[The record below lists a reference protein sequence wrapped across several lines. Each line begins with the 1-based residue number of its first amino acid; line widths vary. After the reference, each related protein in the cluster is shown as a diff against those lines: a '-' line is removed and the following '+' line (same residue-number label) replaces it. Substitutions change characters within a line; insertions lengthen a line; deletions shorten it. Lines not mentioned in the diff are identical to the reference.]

1 MAIDNTVIVASRWLL
16 ESPGIHYTLQVTFD
30 GGAPVATTYPIYN
43 TFTQTYQYVTNNG
56 QQVIKA
62 KDVTPDAYS
71 TTANSSNTPTTYMGG
86 ASSGVNTTRAILCLQ
101 LGHPSPNAPGPPPIS
116 GERQF
121 TYELSDD
128 PEQITNGGSGNPTVH
143 TITVWVPGLDTI
155 LDRNGNLPTSH
166 KQYRMPNWSFGWIEP
181 YSVTLPGH
189 SLILSVSAYKQS
201 LTYANSGG
209 NYSNSVEALD
219 FYMKE
224 ISDPNN
230 RFSGNTLFENH
241 LIYNSTSIPT
251 IPFGAGIDFG
261 TVELKQNYVSAGL
274 LNNPTSSD
282 CVLAN
287 PSTLTSLR
295 GIVSNHHYA
304 PWNDAKVIASN
315 NNTTVYDEFVTLM
328 SVSNIHGGTYIP
340 SNIAGDTNGN
350 FTGNEALDVIPL
362 LGGWAINSTQV
373 SQTPVT
379 TPGCMDTLAQN
390 YSASNNADCNNYNA
404 SAPGP
409 GGVWV
414 SPGNTTCCWY
424 CTDPTAVNYNSTA
437 VLNCNGTSV
446 GTTVGQWADCCQYN
460 TPTTGC
466 TDPTATNYNP
476 AATIDDGSC
485 ISVVIPAST
494 PSVNYAFTESC
505 DNLGTADVT
514 IDLAGATGLKNI
526 ITTTGGVT
534 TPQSTCNPIP
544 NIIIPNMLTPG
555 GSIDIEGES
564 SFQML
569 TQYDPNISSIAVG
582 GTAPPVPSWALN
594 TCGETITTTTTTSFS
609 ADTDVYVWYDTSSW
623 GVQEVINAWIAIEAW
638 LAVQVTTV
646 GWTGKVHHIIAVNEK
661 FADWA
666 AYPMSGTCE
675 LSGGAPGGTCTAA
688 SSVTFNV
695 LGNFARAS
703 AWILYNNIPNWYH
716 QCNTQLKNP
725 QSGNVSVYNDATGA
739 LLTNSILMPAA
750 TVSNSTC
757 VDNLGVGAIGPSTY
771 NGTSPDNGYGA
782 LPQAMPPGGNF
793 LNIILLDECTSYSTG
808 GTNIAYGN
816 PPGEDGYTSSSTTN
830 TSTHTS
836 LKQQLQVKPFWE
848 THYNNYVTLYNSWTG
863 SARSFL
869 YPTMPSYMTNQHY
882 GSGQLMGAM
891 VLSGNKTVPDGH
903 FLDGT
908 AVALHPID
916 HTTQSTKLSGQM
928 DFFEDGTQGARH
940 NVFWDKVNPVH
951 PNFGYG
957 GLDNYGW
964 GVNVN
969 MINGGLTQS
978 QFNSDLTTFISSGPP
993 ITTVN
998 TTATCDD
1005 SECIL
1010 FIVKDDNGNLL
1021 SGYELKLDGISIGT
1035 TNLLGELQHTIL
1047 IGSTLSSKTIN
1058 SCWTLDPYGDC
1069 LQTKYELIVSKDTF
1083 TTNITCIGGCTDVAA
1098 LNYNPLATWDDGS
1111 CLYCVFGCQDPNAI
1125 NYSPLATCDDGTCIV
1140 EGCTNIWATNYNPA
1154 ANVEDGSC
1162 AFPGDDNECVPDNIY
1177 YDIVNT
1183 KNCIAKFGTRYYKK
1197 VTTGMDDDCSTLLIW
1212 QLMLIDYL
1220 LPKFELNCFYNC
1232 ADRGTPAASA
1242 DNQGGTATDTTNYVD
1257 KFRTFV
1263 ARHCEDCFTK
1273 PFTLGTDEIIGLPL
1287 PNIGKGGNDDGGA
1300 RD

>member
-1 MAIDNTVIVASRWLL
+1 MAIDNTVIAYSRVSWAYGGGSYVPTIMVL
-16 ESPGIHYTLQVTFD
+16 FD
-30 GGAPVATTYPIYN
+30 GGPCTATTYPAVPQNLPTNGQNIYN
-43 TFTQTYQYVTNNG
+43 ILDITADMYNSAANNTYEG
-56 QQVIKA
+56 
-62 KDVTPDAYS
+62 S
-71 TTANSSNTPTTYMGG
+71 FG
-86 ASSGVNTTRAILCLQ
+86 ASADYNTNRSIRYLE
-101 LGHPSPNAPGPPPIS
+101 LGNQTTAPGPPLVS
-116 GERQF
+116 GERTF
-121 TYELSDD
+121 SYELAD
-128 PEQITNGGSGNPTVH
+128 NPGVTH
-143 TITVWVPGLDTI
+143 TITVWVPGNHTLKDSQ
-155 LDRNGNLPTSH
+155 GNLPTQAHQLRGVAWNFQNYIDS
-166 KQYRMPNWSFGWIEP
+166 YDAA
-181 YSVTLPGH
+181 LPGH
-189 SLILSVSAYKQS
+189 NFQGEINVFQQDLISAS
-201 LTYANSGG
+201 IISE
-209 NYSNSVEALD
+209 YSDQTEGFD
-219 FYMKE
+219 FMVKE
-224 ISDPNN
+224 ISDPDN
-230 RFSGNTLFENH
+230 RFYGETLFAEVGQISGTVPINFDTIDFKNIYVADGFLSGPTSTDCTFPNPTTGNTF
-241 LIYNSTSIPT
+241 
-251 IPFGAGIDFG
+251 
-261 TVELKQNYVSAGL
+261 
-274 LNNPTSSD
+274 
-282 CVLAN
+282 
-287 PSTLTSLR
+287 TSLR
-295 GIVSNHHYA
+295 GIVTYDKYPNYLA
-304 PWNDAKVIASN
+304 AKLSANAFAAASI
-315 NNTTVYDEFVTLM
+315 YDEFIFRM
-328 SVSNIHGGTYIP
+328 AYADIHSPAPPPYGNNY
-340 SNIAGDTNGN
+340 IAGQII
-350 FTGNEALDVIPL
+350 TGNSVPVEVVPT
-362 LGGWAINSTQV
+362 LGGWAINSHQISATL
-373 SQTPVT
+373 ST
-379 TPGCMDTLAQN
+379 TPGCMDSLAQN

-404 SAPGP
+404 SDPGT
-409 GGVWV
+409 GGVWI
-414 SPGNTTCCWY
+414 SPGNTTCCWD

-437 VLNCNGTSV
+437 ILNCDGTSV

-466 TDPTATNYNP
+466 TDPTATKYNS

-485 ISVVIPAST
+485 TAVIPESKT
-494 PSVNYAFTESC
+494 SVNYAFTESC

-514 IDLAGATGLKNI
+514 IDLAGAPGLKNI

-534 TPQSTCNPIP
+534 TPQSTCTPIP
-544 NIIIPNMLTPG
+544 NITIPNMLTPG

-564 SFQML
+564 SFTL
-569 TQYDPNISSIAVG
+569 TDSYDPNINSIITG
-582 GTAPPVPSWALN
+582 GTQPPLPSWALN

-646 GWTGKVHHIIAVNEK
+646 GWTGNVYHIIATNEK
-661 FADWA
+661 FVDWA
-666 AYPMSGTCE
+666 AYPMSGIAD
-675 LSGGAPGGTCTAA
+675 LSGGPPNAGGACYV
-688 SSVTFNV
+688 SPSVTFSV

-703 AWILYNNIPNWYH
+703 AWILHHNIPNWYH
-716 QCNTQLKNP
+716 QCNTKLKNP
-725 QSGNVSVYNDATGA
+725 QSGNVSIFNDAAGG
-739 LLTNSILMPAA
+739 LLTNAITIPAA

-757 VDNLGVGAIGPSTY
+757 IDNLGVGAIGPSTY
-771 NGTSPDNGYGA
+771 NGTSPNNGYGA

-793 LNIILLDECTSYSTG
+793 LNIILLDECTQYNPG
-808 GTNIAYGN
+808 GANNFAYGN
-816 PPGEDGYTSSSTTN
+816 PPGGFTTHGGYVTSSTTN
-830 TSTHTS
+830 QSNDAPF
-836 LKQQLQVKPFWE
+836 KDELQVKPNWE
-848 THYNNYVTLYNSWTG
+848 IHYNNYVTLYNSWTG

-869 YPTMPSYMTNQHY
+869 YPTMPAYMSNQHY

-908 AVALHPID
+908 ALALHPIA
-916 HTTQSTKLSGQM
+916 HTSQNNNLSGQM

-1035 TNLLGELQHTIL
+1035 TNSLGELQHTL
-1047 IGSTLSSKTIN
+1047 LLGSTLPNKTIN
-1058 SCWTLDPYGDC
+1058 SCWTLNPSGDC

-1083 TTNITCIGGCTDVAA
+1083 TTNITCIGGCTDVTA

-1111 CLYCVFGCQDPNAI
+1111 CVYCVFGCQDPNAI
-1125 NYSPLATCDDGTCIV
+1125 NYNLLATCDDGTCIV

-1162 AFPGDDNECVPDNIY
+1162 TFPGDDNECVPDNIY

-1197 VTTGMDDDCSTLLIW
+1197 LTTGMDDDCSTLLIW